1 MKNKKTVSVVEQWI
15 EKEFTSASELPP
27 NAITVEM
34 VTMKTKM
41 SRSNTVY
48 RLNGLVEK
56 GKLKKGKFL
65 LDGKLCNYYIP
76 VE

>member
-1 MKNKKTVSVVEQWI
+1 MKNKKTVSVAEQWI
-15 EKEFTSASELPP
+15 EKEFSSASALPP

-34 VTMKTKM
+34 VVLKTKM
-41 SRSNTVY
+41 SRSNTIS

-56 GKLKKGKFL
+56 GKLKKGKFIV
-65 LDGKLCNYYIP
+65 DGKLANYYIP